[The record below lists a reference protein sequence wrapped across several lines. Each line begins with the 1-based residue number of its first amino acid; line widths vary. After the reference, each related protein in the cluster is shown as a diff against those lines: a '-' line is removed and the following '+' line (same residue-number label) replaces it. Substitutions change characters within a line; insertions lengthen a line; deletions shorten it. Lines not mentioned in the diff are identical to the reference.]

1 MLYQNM
7 DREKVREFG
16 SLSGLSVKTPRYSE
30 ARDDLHSGE
39 LHESSAIDESIKLR
53 RLCLLDGHGVS
64 ARKTSAICLKP
75 CAG

>member
-30 ARDDLHSGE
+30 AMWMTC
-39 LHESSAIDESIKLR
+39 IT
-53 RLCLLDGHGVS
+53 VS
-64 ARKTSAICLKP
+64 RMNRQR
-75 CAG
+75 